1 MHKRRLLPLLLA
13 LVLVFEGVGTIFAA
27 AGGGQIL
34 REQVIAPGTVHR
46 TYKRKIAKGN
56 VIFDAVTVDLNNPG
70 AKVDLITGAGK
81 TTQKATV
88 SQMAART
95 GAVAAVNG
103 DFFNTKAQGSPLGA
117 SIQDGRLITAPMN
130 SVGYQT
136 LAITKDNTASIG
148 PVTFGGRVTI
158 GGHTYPI
165 QGLNKAEYWDNITG
179 AHSHTDTIHVYDDH
193 WNATSRGK
201 VSKNAV
207 EVVVADG
214 VVENAT
220 TKGAFPF
227 SVPAGKLILQG
238 NGKGAEFLRNYAT
251 KGAKI
256 SVETHLFPK
265 KDYRMLIG
273 GHGILVE
280 KGKAVPYALAPESI
294 GGYRPR
300 TAVGISQNGKN
311 LTIVA
316 VEKSSRSVGMRLS
329 DLASLMAD
337 LGCYKAMNLDGGGS
351 TAMAVE
357 DLGETKAALSI
368 KPEGGSERKV
378 VNGLGV
384 MNVAPEG
391 PMTHLAIKGP
401 DAMVLGEIA
410 AFEVRGW
417 DDNYHAKDL
426 SGKTPL
432 FRDDQEGT
440 ENWNGKEKLA
450 RATGAYTIRTEVDGI
465 PATKMV
471 RVDGPETLKA
481 LVMKANVE
489 RPKVGDK
496 ITLTFSGT
504 TKDGRSVK
512 LHPSIFQLTGEGLS
526 GHYDASS
533 GVYTVKSVAD
543 GVFASLTANVRGKTA
558 SVSFTNPDY
567 RHIHM
572 NIGKK
577 TYTVDGAKRTMDT
590 TPLIKNDRTMV
601 PLRFL
606 VEAFGGEVIWDD
618 ATRTAQVQYRG
629 HTIRIP
635 VGAKE
640 LSIDGETVPID
651 SPAIIA
657 KERTLVPIRFI
668 SEGFGMVV
676 RYDETQK
683 GVDIFDKR
691 VAEVGPA
698 IDPAA
703 PKPEEPT
710 PEAPKEGN
718 TEAPAPEAPGTPT
731 PAPEKPTQPTPSPAP
746 DSGDA
751 VPLF

>member
-1 MHKRRLLPLLLA
+1 MQKRRLLPLLLA

-46 TYKRKIAKGN
+46 TYKRKISKGN

-70 AKVDLITGAGK
+70 AKVDLITGGGK

-88 SQMAART
+88 SQMAGRT
-95 GAVAAVNG
+95 GAVAVVNG
-103 DFFNTKAQGSPLGA
+103 DFFNTRAQGSPLGA
-117 SIQDGRLITAPMN
+117 SIQEGRLITAPMN

-136 LAITKDNTASIG
+136 LAITRDNTASIG
-148 PVTFGGRVTI
+148 PVTFGGRVTV
-158 GGHTYPI
+158 GGQTYPI

-214 VVENAT
+214 VVENTT

-256 SVETHLFPK
+256 SVDTHLFPK

-280 KGKAVPYALAPESI
+280 KAKAVPYTLAPESI

-300 TAVGISQNGKN
+300 TAVGISQNGKSI
-311 LTIVA
+311 TIVA

-357 DLGETKAALSI
+357 DLGEVKANLSI

-432 FRDDQEGT
+432 FRDDQEGM

-450 RATGAYTIRTEVDGI
+450 RATGAYTIRTELDGVS
-465 PATKMV
+465 ATKTV

-481 LVMKANVE
+481 LVMKTNAT
-489 RPKVGDK
+489 RPNIGEK
-496 ITLTFSGT
+496 ITLSFSGT

-512 LHPSIFQLTGEGLS
+512 LHPSIFQVTGEGIS
-526 GHYDASS
+526 GDFDPSN
-533 GVYTVKSVAD
+533 GTYTVKSLSD
-543 GVFASLTANVRGKTA
+543 GVFANLTATVRGKSA
-558 SVSFTNPDY
+558 SVSFIHPDY

-577 TYTVDGAKRTMDT
+577 TYTVDGEKRTMDT

-618 ATRTAQVQYRG
+618 ANRTAQVQYRG

-640 LSIDGETVPID
+640 LTIDGETVPID

-676 RYDETQK
+676 RYDEAER
-683 GVDIFDKR
+683 GVDIFDQR
-691 VAEVGPA
+691 VTEVGPPT
-698 IDPAA
+698 DPSLL
-703 PKPEEPT
+703 KPEE
-710 PEAPKEGN
+710 G
-718 TEAPAPEAPGTPT
+718 
-731 PAPEKPTQPTPSPAP
+731 APEKENPQTSEPKDGSNAQREHPAPPTQETPVPSP
-746 DSGDA
+746 GDA
-751 VPLF
+751 VPLQ